1 MGTQAFWTLMN
12 GSFTRSCHAATE
24 AGPTAHIPT
33 RSVSQTLQADA
44 LFCILSSLV
53 VPCFAKLSP
62 YWWPRLKLA
71 TADGQPMMTRPDGNA
86 RQKNPVLSASDRK
99 LGPMS
104 TMDCLCQINGN
115 QLEANITRN
124 TFVLCWTFQIVNMAT
139 VLSSALISDN
149 WWRWSVADG
158 EGRRTADRTYT
169 LKNCCH
175 TFTYTVFVW
184 WHKLAF

>member
-12 GSFTRSCHAATE
+12 GTLTAWCRHGGRSN
-24 AGPTAHIPT
+24 
-33 RSVSQTLQADA
+33 
-44 LFCILSSLV
+44 SSHPNTSGGRV
-53 VPCFAKLSP
+53 VPYFAKLSL

-71 TADGQPMMTRPDGNA
+71 TADGQTMMTRPDGNP

-115 QLEANITRN
+115 QLAANITRN
-124 TFVLCWTFQIVNMAT
+124 TFVLCWTFQIVNVAT
-139 VLSSALISDN
+139 VLRSLITDEDKVWLMMKAEHSRQN
-149 WWRWSVADG
+149 S
-158 EGRRTADRTYT
+158 YCT
-169 LKNCCH
+169 LNCCH
-175 TFTYTVFVW
+175 TFTHTVFVW